1 MERQDII
8 TSFIKHN
15 EKLYKVRR
23 EIKMKRFEEG
33 GVMKMEWVKE
43 FRDYLLCNHVLKVG
57 EKFIFCEEVE
67 DAEVIEE

>member
-15 EKLYKVRR
+15 EKLYKVKR
-23 EIKMKRFEEG
+23 EIKVKRFEES
-33 GVMKMEWVKE
+33 GVMRMEWVKE

>member
-1 MERQDII
+1 MERVDSI

-23 EIKMKRFEEG
+23 EIKVKRFEEDG
-33 GVMKMEWVKE
+33 EMRMEWVKE